1 MKIRFLV
8 LAVLWLFSL
17 SARAQKL
24 YTVSGGEIIFQSAS
38 VEKKTNVGNSNVNTN
53 LRFTLFFH
61 LGEYLHYD
69 FGDHVGIF
77 SGLGIRNVGF
87 ITDEGDTTA
96 KFRTYNLGMPLAI
109 KIGSFKKNL
118 FLFGGAEYEWMF
130 HFKQKTFVDNTKT
143 KYTSWF
149 SKHTPAFIPSVFVGL
164 QLPAGFQF
172 KFRYYLDN
180 YIKED
185 YSYMST
191 PQGFNKTQVWYI
203 SISYQIRNNK
213 IKEYKPISTNMA
225 FK

>member
-38 VEKKTNVGNSNVNTN
+38 VEKKTNVGNASVNTN

-180 YIKED
+180 YLKED
-185 YSYMST
+185 YSYMSA
-191 PQGFNKTQVWYI
+191 PQGFNETQVWYI

-213 IKEYKPISTNMA
+213 IKEYKPISTDMA

>member
-17 SARAQKL
+17 SARAQKF
-24 YTVSGGEIIFQSAS
+24 YSVSGGEIIFQSAS
-38 VEKKTNVGNSNVNTN
+38 VEKKTAGGNASVNTN

-69 FGDHVGIF
+69 FGGHLGLF
-77 SGLGIRNVGF
+77 SGLGIRNVGL
-87 ITDEGDTTA
+87 ITDEDSIKA
-96 KFRTYNLGMPLAI
+96 KFRTYNLGIPLAL
-109 KIGSFKKNL
+109 KFGSFKKNL

-130 HFKQKTFVDNTKT
+130 HFKQKNLEDNTKS

-149 SKHTPAFIPSVFVGL
+149 SKRTPAFIPSVFVGL

-180 YIKED
+180 YLKEKFT
-185 YSYMST
+185 YMSA
-191 PQGFNKTQVWYI
+191 PLGFNKTQVWYI
-203 SISYQIRNNK
+203 SVSYQIRNNK
-213 IKEYKPISTNMA
+213 IKEYKPISTDMA

>member
-8 LAVLWLFSL
+8 LAVFWLFSL

-38 VEKKTNVGNSNVNTN
+38 VEKKTNVGNASVNTN

-87 ITDEGDTTA
+87 ITDEGDTIA

-180 YIKED
+180 YLKED
-185 YSYMST
+185 YSYISA

-203 SISYQIRNNK
+203 SVSYQIRNNK
-213 IKEYKPISTNMA
+213 IKEYKPISTDMA

>member
-1 MKIRFLV
+1 MKNGLFV
-8 LAVLWLFSL
+8 VAVLLLFNVSL
-17 SARAQKL
+17 IAQKL

-38 VEKKTNVGNSNVNTN
+38 VEKQGQDVNTN

-61 LGEYLHYD
+61 AGEYLHYD

-87 ITDEGDTTA
+87 ITDEGDTTS
-96 KFRTYNLGMPLAI
+96 KFRTYNLGVPLAV
-109 KIGSFKKNL
+109 KFGSFKKNI

-130 HFKQKTFVDNTKT
+130 HFKQKTFIDNTKT

-172 KFRYYLDN
+172 KFRYYLEN
-180 YIKED
+180 YLKEK
-185 YSYMST
+185 YTYISA
-191 PQGFNKTQVWYI
+191 PEGFNKTQVWYI
-203 SISYQIRNNK
+203 SVSYQIRNNK
-213 IKEYKPISTNMA
+213 IKEYKPVSTDMA